1 MHTLTPE
8 SVLAARL
15 GIPRSSFSKWRS
27 AGQLVKEQHYQHDEN
42 RAYVLTP
49 EGEAEVLR
57 LAGIESPPAEIAR
70 LPVVVQAAG
79 ALPRM
84 LRVKLPDGGMA
95 TVRLTAPRVFASQF
109 RRNDPL
115 DVLPTEHPGIFEFDG
130 PKPRRIRI

>member
-15 GIPRSSFSKWRS
+15 GIPRNSFAKWRS
-27 AGQLVKEQHYQHDEN
+27 AGLLVKEQHYQQDEN

-49 EGEAEVLR
+49 QGETEVLK
-57 LAGIESPPAEIAR
+57 LAGIESPPAEITR
-70 LPVVVQAAG
+70 ISVIVQAAG
-79 ALPRM
+79 VLPRM
-84 LRVKLPDGGMA
+84 LRVRHPELGVA

-109 RRNDPL
+109 RRGDAL
-115 DVLPTEHPGIFEFDG
+115 EVLPTEHPGIFEFDG

>member
-15 GIPRSSFSKWRS
+15 GIPRSSFAKWRS
-27 AGQLVKEQHYQHDEN
+27 AGQLVKEQHYQQDEN

-49 EGEAEVLR
+49 EGEAAALK
-57 LAGIESPPAEIAR
+57 LAGIQSPPVEPQRIS
-70 LPVVVQAAG
+70 VIVQAAG
-79 ALPRM
+79 VLPRM
-84 LRVKLPDGGMA
+84 LRVKITDVGMA

-109 RRNDPL
+109 RRGETL
-115 DVLPTEHPGIFEFDG
+115 EVLPTEHPGIFEFDG

>member
-1 MHTLTPE
+1 
-8 SVLAARL
+8 
-15 GIPRSSFSKWRS
+15 
-27 AGQLVKEQHYQHDEN
+27 VKEQHYQHDEN

-84 LRVKLPDGGMA
+84 LRVKLPDGTLA

-115 DVLPTEHPGIFEFDG
+115 EVLPTEHPGIFVFDG